1 MTIYLN
7 FCKIISFFTGA
18 PKTKIMTEEAQQAEN
33 TEEKIRQVAKRLFTE
48 RGYNGTKIRDVA
60 EEAGV
65 NIALLNYYFR
75 SKERLY
81 ESIVIENFQEYIG
94 ALSKVLNEPGLSLE
108 ERIRRYTA
116 QMIDTLKANPDLA
129 FFIMNEGRNN
139 SGFCQRFMANHD
151 AVVAESKMAEQLQSE
166 AKVGAIRPIDMF
178 MFDALLHAQLVKP
191 FVQLP
196 IWRQMERTRDVN
208 FNEFLEQLKQTVPDM
223 IMAYLRSKP

>member
-1 MTIYLN
+1 
-7 FCKIISFFTGA
+7 
-18 PKTKIMTEEAQQAEN
+18 MTEEAKQAEN

-81 ESIVIENFQEYIG
+81 ESIVIENFQEYLG
-94 ALSKVLNEPGLSLE
+94 TLAEVLNEPDLPLE
-108 ERIRRYTA
+108 ERLRRYVT

-139 SGFCQRFMANHD
+139 GEFCQKFL
-151 AVVAESKMAEQLQSE
+151 SKYDKIMTHSKLAEQLQHEVEIGS
-166 AKVGAIRPIDMF
+166 IRSIDMF
-178 MFDALLHAQLVKP
+178 MLDSMLHAQLIMP
-191 FVQLP
+191 FIQLP
-196 IWRQMERTRDVN
+196 IWRQVDYISDAD
-208 FNEFLEQLKQTVPDM
+208 FDKFLEQLKQTVPDM
-223 IMAYLRSKP
+223 IMAYLRSRP